1 MFNVN
6 QKDKV
11 MEILLILGV
20 GSFIAYIIIST
31 IRVWKFNKA
40 NVQILPCS
48 QEVSSDESLFK
59 DYDYYYHDPINRNF
73 AGNIWNND

>member
-1 MFNVN
+1 MFKVN
-6 QKDKV
+6 QKDNV

-40 NVQILPCS
+40 NAQSLPCS
-48 QEVSSDESLFK
+48 QNKVNDDDYITSPEYRSLLC
-59 DYDYYYHDPINRNF
+59 NV
-73 AGNIWNND
+73 WNDD

>member
-1 MFNVN
+1 MLKVN
-6 QKDKV
+6 QKDNV

-40 NVQILPCS
+40 NAQISPCS
-48 QEVSSDESLFK
+48 QNKVND
-59 DYDYYYHDPINRNF
+59 DYRTSPLYSF
-73 AGNIWNND
+73 LGCNIWNKRL

>member
-1 MFNVN
+1 MLELN

-40 NVQILPCS
+40 NAQSLPCS
-48 QEVSSDESLFK
+48 QNKVNDN
-59 DYDYYYHDPINRNF
+59 DYRTSPAYSFHPF
-73 AGNIWNND
+73 NIWNKRL

>member
-31 IRVWKFNKA
+31 MRVSKFYKA
-40 NVQILPCS
+40 NPQLRS
-48 QEVSSDESLFK
+48 KLTSYDEAFVDELAQKISK
-59 DYDYYYHDPINRNF
+59 YNR
-73 AGNIWNND
+73 